1 MGKKADDFA
10 WFDRDSNSLFFNF
23 EPHYTELTDSNC
35 NVFCTS
41 ISEYFQSKIS
51 GRDTFYGL
59 KKTIENESGMILKQG
74 RLVNA
79 VMYIQIHTPRKKKT
93 FVIVHAEN

>member
-1 MGKKADDFA
+1 MEGTQ
-10 WFDRDSNSLFFNF
+10 R
-23 EPHYTELTDSNC
+23 
-35 NVFCTS
+35 
-41 ISEYFQSKIS
+41 KIE
-51 GRDTFYGL
+51 
-59 KKTIENESGMILKQG
+59 IESGMILKQG